1 MNLSTRRK
9 AIKARAMVNEG
20 YKMSRIVKE
29 FGVSRQRIWQWL
41 KKINETSPLTQG
53 K

>member
-20 YKMSRIVKE
+20 YKMSRTTYMAMVK
-29 FGVSRQRIWQWL
+29 
-41 KKINETSPLTQG
+41 KDK
-53 K
+53 